1 MSDFEFK
8 QYTYSD
14 EFIKTVNTFLSYQKK
29 IDKVSKSV
37 NAIKEKRD
45 SLKEEILVYM
55 EENGIPSVPL
65 ANGRAIYYSNE
76 KKTRGLSNKLAF
88 DRIKEFY
95 KDDPAG
101 QRKLI
106 TFIKDPNAREKVEKR
121 DIKIK

>member
-14 EFIKTVNTFLSYQKK
+14 EFVDTVNKYLSYQTK

-45 SLKEEILVYM
+45 ALKEEILVYM

-65 ANGRAIYYSNE
+65 ANGRAIYYTNV
-76 KKTRGLSNKLAF
+76 KKPRGMSKKIAF
-88 DRIKEFY
+88 DRIKEFF
-95 KDDPAG
+95 KDDPAE

-106 TFIKDPNAREKVEKR
+106 TFINDPKARDNVEKR